1 MAVDDSVQ
9 GQGYGSAILAGL
21 EAEAKRFGALR
32 IVLNARDNAIK
43 FYEKHGYATTSGADT
58 LFESVRHVRMAKTLH

>member
-43 FYEKHGYATTSGADT
+43 FYEKHGYTVIQEAET
-58 LFESVRHVRMAKTLH
+58 LFGAVRHVKMGKPIR